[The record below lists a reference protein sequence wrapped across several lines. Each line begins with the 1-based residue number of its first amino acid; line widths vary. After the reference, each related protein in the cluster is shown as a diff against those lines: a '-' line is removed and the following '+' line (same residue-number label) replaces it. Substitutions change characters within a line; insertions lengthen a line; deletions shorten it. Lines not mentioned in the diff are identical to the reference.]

1 MWLSQSPLITSFQ
14 YQHKISFHMV
24 ESGLS
29 LSLHSSD
36 SWSVT
41 SNEKQIKY
49 EMQSQSDKTVLVYFN
64 LDLKSVD
71 VNLEG
76 SSMSDGVS
84 SLMF

>member
-1 MWLSQSPLITSFQ
+1 M
-14 YQHKISFHMV
+14 

-41 SNEKQIKY
+41 NNENEIKY
-49 EMQSQSDKTVLVYFN
+49 DMQSQSDKTVLVYFN
-64 LDLKSVD
+64 LNIKSVD

-76 SSMSDGVS
+76 SSISDGVS